1 MKRPK
6 FRLSDARKRYHIFYL
21 LTLFLMLVLAGRLFQ
36 VQVLEGT
43 KWARITED
51 QMTNSIRRNTP
62 RGRIVDRNGEEL
74 AVSIMVHS
82 LYVNPK
88 EMNETPAALKGKKEV
103 RDTAKV
109 AAEKLAPVL
118 KMKQDEL
125 YSDFKLKGQF
135 LWIKRMLEPPEY
147 EAVKQVIK
155 ENDLPGLH
163 FIEESKR
170 YYTKKSM
177 AAQVLGFV
185 GTDDSGL
192 SGLELALDSVL
203 KGAET
208 RQVKRVDAMGRT
220 LAGGE
225 GDPSDTKE
233 KPMVATVYLTID
245 SKMQFVIEDALD
257 DAMKRTHAQGAAII
271 IMDPHT
277 GAVLAMGSRPTFDP
291 NNFGKFPA
299 KNWLNRA
306 ISMIYEP
313 GSVFKPIVGCMGLS
327 EGIITPTTP
336 IYDGGRIQIADRVI
350 QNWDGT
356 GMGTVPFEDVIK
368 YSINTGMVQVGMKL
382 GAQREIDWAKKF
394 GFGKATGIELPSE
407 EDGILYN
414 PKDMYKPDIAT
425 FAIGQGI
432 AVTPLQELRAICAI
446 ANGGELLQPYI
457 IDRIVAPNGEVI
469 RKGEKKVVRN
479 VITPEVASQM
489 RGMMEKVVSEGGGK
503 TARIKGYRIAG
514 KTGTAQKI
522 SEYGGYA
529 AGQYI
534 ASFVGFVPADKPQYA
549 MLVVL
554 DNPRGAFYGS
564 QVSAP
569 IFRDTLQQI
578 LVAKGIQPSSSE
590 GLPSFEGGANRDRD
604 LPSLMPRDGNWILP
618 EFKGLDARTIAK
630 ILATGQLTLEPYGS
644 GAAYEQKPAAGTAV
658 KPGSKVEVW
667 FR

>member
-1 MKRPK
+1 MKKKP
-6 FRLSDARKRYHIFYL
+6 FRLRDARKRYHVY
-21 LTLFLMLVLAGRLFQ
+21 FLLVLCAFVVLTGRLFWMQ
-36 VQVLEGT
+36 IVDGGEMSRRSAAQT
-43 KWARITED
+43 TDK
-51 QMTNSIRRNTP
+51 IRRNTP

-82 LYVNPK
+82 LYVNQK
-88 EMNETPAALKGKKEV
+88 EMNDNPDPSRPVQA
-103 RDTAKV
+103 RDTARV
-109 AAEKLAPVL
+109 AADKLAPAL
-118 KMKQDEL
+118 HMDPQEL
-125 YSDFKLKGQF
+125 YKDFTLQGQF
-135 LWIKRMLEPPEY
+135 LWIKRMLEPQEY
-147 EAVKQVIK
+147 ESVRKIIQDEK
-155 ENDLPGLH
+155 LPGLH
-163 FIEESKR
+163 FLTESKR

-192 SGLELALDSVL
+192 YGLELALDSVL

-208 RQVKRVDAMGRT
+208 RHTKRIDALGRA
-220 LAGGE
+220 LV
-225 GDPSDTKE
+225 SNDTDLDDAKE
-233 KPMVATVYLTID
+233 TPMVATVYLTLD

-257 DAMKRTHAQGAAII
+257 DAMKRTKAQGAAIV

-277 GAVLAMGSRPTFDP
+277 GAILAMGSRPTFDP
-291 NNFGKFPA
+291 NKFGSYPA
-299 KNWLNRA
+299 DAWVNRA
-306 ISMIYEP
+306 VSMNYEP
-313 GSVFKPIVGCMGLS
+313 GSVFKPIVGTMGLS

-336 IYDGGRIQIADRVI
+336 VNDSGRIRIADRVI
-350 QNWDGT
+350 QNWDGS

-368 YSINTGMVQVGMKL
+368 FSINTGMVQLGMKL
-382 GAQREIDWAKKF
+382 GARREIEWAKKY
-394 GFGKATGIELPSE
+394 GFGQATGIELPGE
-407 EDGILYN
+407 AEGILYD
-414 PKDMYKPDIAT
+414 PKNMYDPDIAT

-446 ANGGELLQPYI
+446 ANGGELLKPYI

-469 RKGEKKVVRN
+469 RKGGKQVVRR
-479 VITPEVASQM
+479 VITPEVAAQM
-489 RGMMEKVVSEGGGK
+489 RAMMEKVVSEGAGK

-522 SEYGGYA
+522 SQYGGYA
-529 AGQYI
+529 AGEYI

-578 LVAKGIQPSSSE
+578 LVAKGIQPSDSSV
-590 GLPSFEGGANRDRD
+590 LPSFEGKETGERVV
-604 LPSLMPRDGNWILP
+604 PSLTPRGSNWILP
-618 EFKGLDARTIAK
+618 EFTGLDSRTIAK
-630 ILATGQLTLEPYGS
+630 ILQAGRLILAPYGS
-644 GAAYEQKPAAGTAV
+644 GSAYRQAPAAGSEV
-658 KPGSKVEVW
+658 PPGAKVEVW

>member
-1 MKRPK
+1 MSKKPY
-6 FRLSDARKRYHIFYL
+6 RLGDARKRYHLFFL
-21 LTLFLMLVLAGRLFQ
+21 ATLAVFVLLAGRLFYMQ
-36 VQVLEGT
+36 IIHGAEM
-43 KWARITED
+43 ARRSAAQTTD
-51 QMTNSIRRNTP
+51 SIRRNTP

-82 LYVNPK
+82 LYVNQK
-88 EMNETPAALKGKKEV
+88 ELNDNPDPSNPAPA
-103 RDTAKV
+103 RNTARV
-109 AAEKLAPVL
+109 AADKLAPVL
-118 KMKQDEL
+118 HMDAAEL
-125 YSDFKLKGQF
+125 YKDFTMKGQF
-135 LWIKRMLEPPEY
+135 LWVKRMLEPQEY
-147 EAVKQVIK
+147 EAVLKVIK
-155 ENDLPGLH
+155 DEKLPGLH
-163 FIEESKR
+163 FLTESKR

-208 RQVKRVDAMGRT
+208 RHTKRIDALGRI
-220 LAGGE
+220 LAS
-225 GDPSDTKE
+225 SDTDLDNSKE
-233 KPMVATVYLTID
+233 TPMVATVYLTLD

-257 DAMKRTHAQGAAII
+257 DAMKRTKAQGAAIL

-277 GAVLAMGSRPTFDP
+277 GAILAMGSRPTFDP
-291 NNFGKFPA
+291 NKFGSYPPQT
-299 KNWLNRA
+299 WLNRA

-336 IYDGGRIQIADRVI
+336 IYDGGRIRIADRVI

-382 GAQREIDWAKKF
+382 GAKREIEWAKKF
-394 GFGKATGIELPSE
+394 GFGKATGIELPGE
-407 EDGILYN
+407 EDGILYD
-414 PKDMYKPDIAT
+414 PKNMYDPDIAT
-425 FAIGQGI
+425 FAIGQGV

-446 ANGGELLQPYI
+446 ANGGELLKPYI

-469 RKGEKKVVRN
+469 RKGSKQVVRN
-479 VITPEVASQM
+479 VITPEVAAQM
-489 RGMMEKVVSEGGGK
+489 RTMMEKVVSEGGGK

-522 SEYGGYA
+522 SPYGGYA
-529 AGQYI
+529 PGEYI
-534 ASFVGFVPADKPQYA
+534 ASFVGFVPADKPQHA

-578 LVAKGIQPSSSE
+578 LVAKGIQPSDSTA
-590 GLPSFEGGANRDRD
+590 LPSFEGKDTGDRSV
-604 LPSLMPRDGNWILP
+604 PSLTPSGSNWILP
-618 EFKGLDARTIAK
+618 SFQGLDSRTIAK
-630 ILATGQLTLEPYGS
+630 ILQTGRLVLEPYGS
-644 GAAYEQKPAAGTAV
+644 GTAYQQAPAPGSEVA
-658 KPGSKVEVW
+658 PGSKVEVW
-667 FR
+667 FH

>member
-6 FRLSDARKRYHIFYL
+6 FRFSDARRRYHIFYL
-21 LTLFLMLVLAGRLFQ
+21 LTLVLILVVVGRLFLL
-36 VQVLEGT
+36 QVLQGA

-277 GAVLAMGSRPTFDP
+277 GAVLAMGSRPPST
-291 NNFGKFPA
+291 
-299 KNWLNRA
+299 R
-306 ISMIYEP
+306 
-313 GSVFKPIVGCMGLS
+313 
-327 EGIITPTTP
+327 TTSANS
-336 IYDGGRIQIADRVI
+336 RRR
-350 QNWDGT
+350 T
-356 GMGTVPFEDVIK
+356 G
-368 YSINTGMVQVGMKL
+368 
-382 GAQREIDWAKKF
+382 
-394 GFGKATGIELPSE
+394 
-407 EDGILYN
+407 
-414 PKDMYKPDIAT
+414 
-425 FAIGQGI
+425 
-432 AVTPLQELRAICAI
+432 
-446 ANGGELLQPYI
+446 
-457 IDRIVAPNGEVI
+457 
-469 RKGEKKVVRN
+469 
-479 VITPEVASQM
+479 
-489 RGMMEKVVSEGGGK
+489 
-503 TARIKGYRIAG
+503 
-514 KTGTAQKI
+514 
-522 SEYGGYA
+522 
-529 AGQYI
+529 
-534 ASFVGFVPADKPQYA
+534 
-549 MLVVL
+549 
-554 DNPRGAFYGS
+554 
-564 QVSAP
+564 
-569 IFRDTLQQI
+569 
-578 LVAKGIQPSSSE
+578 
-590 GLPSFEGGANRDRD
+590 
-604 LPSLMPRDGNWILP
+604 
-618 EFKGLDARTIAK
+618 
-630 ILATGQLTLEPYGS
+630 
-644 GAAYEQKPAAGTAV
+644 
-658 KPGSKVEVW
+658 
-667 FR
+667 